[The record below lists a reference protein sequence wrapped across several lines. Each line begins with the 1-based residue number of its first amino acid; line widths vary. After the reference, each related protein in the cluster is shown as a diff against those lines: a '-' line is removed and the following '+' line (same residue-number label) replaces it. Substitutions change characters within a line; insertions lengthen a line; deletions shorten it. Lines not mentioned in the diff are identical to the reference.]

1 MEVSLTAGPPDNS
14 FAVKMPGIVNSC
26 TGTPASNLVKGE
38 RLLTLEM
45 RDVTVTFMSD
55 CQCIAILTQVTVT
68 FTLKGSSKNSKN
80 FSLRTQ
86 SKKRKVRKAL
96 I

>member
-1 MEVSLTAGPPDNS
+1 MTLMRD
-14 FAVKMPGIVNSC
+14 FATLRARGVKPYG
-26 TGTPASNLVKGE
+26 GTPRQMK
-38 RLLTLEM
+38 M
-45 RDVTVTFMSD
+45 RYVTVTFMSD